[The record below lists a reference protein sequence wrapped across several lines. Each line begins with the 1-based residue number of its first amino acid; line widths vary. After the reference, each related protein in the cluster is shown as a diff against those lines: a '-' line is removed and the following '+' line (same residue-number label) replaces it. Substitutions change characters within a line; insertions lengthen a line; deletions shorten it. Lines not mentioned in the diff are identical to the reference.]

1 MGLWG
6 NYWVLSALFH
16 SFQAGFSLFPCWWLF
31 SCLHWLENKQTLIF
45 NIQYFNRE
53 YTWQGKPGSFQYN
66 NRSQDMGSSWKLPYE
81 RRGRINRWTWHPCE
95 RKRCI
100 FFSRAATAPMPCPC
114 HPKIVQGMDYHII
127 AVLLIADT
135 LLCKS
140 LIKPIWL
147 ILSVF
152 MVS

>member
-1 MGLWG
+1 
-6 NYWVLSALFH
+6 
-16 SFQAGFSLFPCWWLF
+16 
-31 SCLHWLENKQTLIF
+31 
-45 NIQYFNRE
+45 
-53 YTWQGKPGSFQYN
+53 
-66 NRSQDMGSSWKLPYE
+66 
-81 RRGRINRWTWHPCE
+81 
-95 RKRCI
+95 
-100 FFSRAATAPMPCPC
+100 MPCPC